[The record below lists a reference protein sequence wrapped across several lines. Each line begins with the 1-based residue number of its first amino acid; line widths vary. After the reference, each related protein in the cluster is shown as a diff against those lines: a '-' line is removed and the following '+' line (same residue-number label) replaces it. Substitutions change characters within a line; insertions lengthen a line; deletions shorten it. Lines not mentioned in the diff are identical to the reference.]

1 MTITLPPLPRPVP
14 PLVVDPGAV
23 RECGGQLLTASA
35 QVDDLGSFVAG
46 PARLDDWLGQG
57 SSAYHAGVAPLGR
70 RADAMSLAL
79 RAVAR
84 RVEAHAGEMTAL
96 LERRVDLQER
106 REHLGQQVVTLR
118 EQALTATVDD
128 AAAIQADCDRVARE
142 VGALHADVTVWA
154 SDLAAEEQQMTEAFT
169 RVLSL
174 DDVERRHGGQVDPAD
189 VALATRPP
197 AGSPPEQVARWWEGL
212 TREQQQAVVVAS
224 PGSVGNLDGIPAGA
238 RDAAN
243 TVALDRDLATWG
255 MLEEAGL
262 LRDDERTWL
271 DNARAAE
278 RARDAI
284 AGRTDP
290 VTGEPIQPQVYL
302 YDPAAFGGDGRVAIS
317 AGDLDTADNVA
328 VVVPGFGTDA
338 QSAPYQADRAAT
350 LFESARFLDPDQ
362 SNAAMFWIGYDAPDN
377 LPWKLDGFDAAGVL
391 TEGAAAEGG
400 ERLADAID
408 GLRAGRDGDPAHL
421 TTIGHSY
428 GSTTTGHAAHDEGLA
443 TDDLVFVGSPGV
455 GGDTDHA
462 GDTGVDPDHVWA
474 GANSR
479 DPVTYVGNHGSFHLE
494 ALGGGGL
501 GDDPA
506 EDDFGAHRFEAE
518 STTRGSG
525 ADFDQHSLYFDHDT
539 ESLHNLSQI
548 ILGHY
553 DQVSLAPHNYDPWLD
568 GVQDPELDRTPTSV
582 STR

>member
-1 MTITLPPLPRPVP
+1 MTIWLPPRPGPVP
-14 PLVVDPGAV
+14 PLVVDPGAI
-23 RECGGQLLTASA
+23 RQCGGQLLAASA

-46 PARLDDWLGQG
+46 RARIGDWLGLG
-57 SSAYHAGVAPLGR
+57 ATAYHEAIGPLGH

-79 RAVAR
+79 RAVGR
-84 RVEAHAGEMTAL
+84 RVEAHAAEMEAL
-96 LERRVDLQER
+96 LQRRVDLVER
-106 REHLGQQVVTLR
+106 REHLGQQVAVLGQ
-118 EQALTATVDD
+118 QAATATTDE
-128 AAAIQADCDRVARE
+128 APAIQADCDRVARE
-142 VGALHADVTVWA
+142 VGSLQADVATWA
-154 SDLAAEEQQMTEAFT
+154 GDVAAEEQAMNDAFT
-169 RVLSL
+169 RVLTL
-174 DDVERRHGGQVDPAD
+174 DQVERRHGGQEDPAD
-189 VALATRPP
+189 AALSTRPP
-197 AGSPPEQVARWWEGL
+197 SGAPASQVARWWEGL
-212 TREQQQAVVVAS
+212 TREQQLAIMVAS
-224 PGSVGNLDGIPAGA
+224 PGSVGNLDGIPAQD

-243 TVALDRDLATWG
+243 TVSLDRDLAEWT

-262 LRDDERTWL
+262 LTDDERTWL
-271 DNARAAE
+271 DNARAAD

-284 AGRTDP
+284 AGRDDP
-290 VTGEPIQPQVYL
+290 VTGEPIVPQLYL
-302 YDPAAFGGDGRVAIS
+302 YDPSAFGGDGRVAIS

-350 LFESARFLDPDQ
+350 LYESARYLDAGQ
-362 SNAAMFWIGYDAPDN
+362 SNATVFWIGYDAPDN
-377 LPWKLDGFDAAGVL
+377 LPWSGGWDAAGVL
-391 TEGAAAEGG
+391 TEGAATEGG

-428 GSTTTGHAAHDEGLA
+428 GSTTVGHGAHDQGLA

-462 GDTGVDPDHVWA
+462 RDTGVDPEHVWA

-479 DPVTYVGNHGSFHLE
+479 DPVTYLGNHGSFHLE

-506 EDDFGAHRFEAE
+506 EDDFGGRRFEAE
-518 STTRGSG
+518 STTRGG
-525 ADFDQHSLYFDHDT
+525 GPDFDQHSLYFDHDT

-548 ILGHY
+548 VLGHY
-553 DQVSLAPHNYDPWLD
+553 DQVTLAEHNYDPWWG
-568 GVQDPELDRTPTSV
+568 GVQDPELDREPRAVPT
-582 STR
+582 R